1 MAVIG
6 VDAAGNKYLLDGMC
20 HRMKLSDRWLN
31 LRRLYQRWATA
42 PGVLQMTVGYEA
54 YGMQAD
60 VEHIFERQQIESII
74 FPIVE
79 VNWVREGSQ
88 SKEDRIQ
95 RLEPDFK
102 GSRFFLPATIYR
114 QEEGG
119 DCFWTG
125 QENGV
130 VFRKAWGKTTAQR
143 TIAEQGE
150 GFRVQGSIMRRDED
164 GNLYDLTWMLME
176 ELKDFPNAT
185 YKDLGDAV
193 SRIYDIDMI
202 PAPRK
207 EVSQVAELNAG
218 LEA

>member
-1 MAVIG
+1 MDVR
-6 VDAAGNKYLLDGMC
+6 VN
-20 HRMKLSDRWLN
+20 DRVVRIL
-31 LRRLYQRWATA
+31 QR
-42 PGVLQMTVGYEA
+42 
-54 YGMQAD
+54 
-60 VEHIFERQQIESII
+60 
-74 FPIVE
+74 
-79 VNWVREGSQ
+79 
-88 SKEDRIQ
+88 
-95 RLEPDFK
+95 
-102 GSRFFLPATIYR
+102 
-114 QEEGG
+114 
-119 DCFWTG
+119 
-125 QENGV
+125 
-130 VFRKAWGKTTAQR
+130 
-143 TIAEQGE
+143 QGE